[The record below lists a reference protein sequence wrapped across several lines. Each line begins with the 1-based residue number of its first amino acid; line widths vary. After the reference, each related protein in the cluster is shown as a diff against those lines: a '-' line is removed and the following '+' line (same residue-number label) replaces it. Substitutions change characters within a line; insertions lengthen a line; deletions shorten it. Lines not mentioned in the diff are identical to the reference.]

1 MIQNI
6 QRKKQEKQDTE
17 QQKPEEIKVRRQ
29 FSQRSVVDK
38 HTQPRGPIQSGSKIL
53 NRVFE

>member
-6 QRKKQEKQDTE
+6 QRKKQEKRDTE

-38 HTQPRGPIQSGSKIL
+38 HTQPRAPVQSGSKIL